1 MPVGVR
7 GWRLLPALALLAVLT
22 ALGRGIAAIRPRSG
36 AGDAD
41 VGRGRGAG
49 AVA

>member
-7 GWRLLPALALLAVLT
+7 GWRLLPALALLAVLDGP
-22 ALGRGIAAIRPRSG
+22 GRGIAAIRPRSG

-41 VGRGRGAG
+41 VGREWGFG